1 MPVEESDWMGDLSIS
16 LGVYYQTGI
25 ARGNYSLLSSMD
37 VEPAEF
43 FAAFGN
49 AINNL
54 ILLHAVDLEKKRWRT
69 AAGPSAS
76 DHHFT
81 ATYHAKTRWVDG
93 TPEYS
98 FYICGLRKL
107 FPQARFVHVLRDVTS
122 VVRSMLHFE
131 KVSGRKLVADENEAY
146 TYWLKTVSNCLLAE
160 RAYGRNVV
168 FRLPYSQLVQQ
179 PESAIRSLLDFL
191 DEPFSSECLK
201 PMAKRINSSN
211 VPPDFEIDLRKVDPR
226 LVQQAT
232 ALYRETECTPQALH
246 PSQIALDEIEAAFQ
260 ERVRFMASLPKEYRK
275 VRDKIAKVEA
285 ATQQPFRTKQPPAVG
300 GLRLGPR
307 ISNTFLACSKAVWTR
322 LKRGKEKGGHV
333 GKYEP

>member
-1 MPVEESDWMGDLSIS
+1 MGDLAIN
-16 LGVYYQTGI
+16 LAIYYQTGT
-25 ARGNYSLLSSMD
+25 ARGEYSLLSSMD
-37 VEPAEF
+37 VEQAEF
-43 FAAFGN
+43 FALFGKT
-49 AINNL
+49 INSL
-54 ILLHAVDLEKKRWRT
+54 ILQHAVDLERKRWRT
-69 AAGPSAS
+69 SAGPGVPI
-76 DHHFT
+76 DHFT
-81 ATYHAKTRWVDG
+81 KTYNMKTRWVDA

-98 FYICGLRKL
+98 FHICGLRKL
-107 FPQARFVHVLRDVTS
+107 FQEAQFVHVLRDPTS

-232 ALYRETECTPQALH
+232 ALYRET
-246 PSQIALDEIEAAFQ
+246 
-260 ERVRFMASLPKEYRK
+260 
-275 VRDKIAKVEA
+275 
-285 ATQQPFRTKQPPAVG
+285 
-300 GLRLGPR
+300 
-307 ISNTFLACSKAVWTR
+307 
-322 LKRGKEKGGHV
+322 
-333 GKYEP
+333 